1 MTPPNCPD
9 SPLTIT
15 GNALTILT
23 FLLSLTVA
31 YLTLTTFT
39 LSAPREIASLHL
51 SLQEIRTQLLPILH
65 CYSEEASLAP
75 SERYDRDGVLGAE
88 IQRVVGMVEGLEG
101 ELVDLEG
108 LGGDGDGGNER
119 KGWGVRRR
127 VKWLMVRREVLGRMQ
142 RTERGKM
149 EVRLS
154 QMGLL
159 LRQVISF

>member
-1 MTPPNCPD
+1 M
-9 SPLTIT
+9 
-15 GNALTILT
+15 
-23 FLLSLTVA
+23 
-31 YLTLTTFT
+31 
-39 LSAPREIASLHL
+39 
-51 SLQEIRTQLLPILH
+51 
-65 CYSEEASLAP
+65 
-75 SERYDRDGVLGAE
+75 LGAE